1 MEKLQTKHTTNSAT
15 LIFTLLTVLILSGCK
30 STFLG
35 TNTRIKEEFQAA
47 SLPFE
52 YFSTKTKFKFKDGE
66 EKMKATANIRI
77 KKDSIIWFTLTP
89 GLGYEAARGIIT
101 KDSLIMINRVDKQ
114 YYAYSFQTLSEKF
127 NFELNFEL
135 FQSVLVGDLPIPQSP
150 EDDIIA
156 QSNQFIIVQN
166 VGDLTLLNQIGT
178 KTKKLEKLKASKE
191 DNPNTLELKYTD
203 FKMLEIY
210 IFAFKA
216 DMTLQYFKDNKKS
229 DIAINIEHNRARIED
244 EALNFPFSIPEGYER
259 K

>member
-1 MEKLQTKHTTNSAT
+1 MISIIA
-15 LIFTLLTVLILSGCK
+15 VLFLYGCK

-35 TNTRIKEEFQAA
+35 TNTRIKAEFQAA
-47 SLPFE
+47 ALPFE

-101 KDSLIMINRVDKQ
+101 KDSLIMINRVDKE

-127 NFELNFEL
+127 NFELSYEL
-135 FQSVLVGDLPIPQSP
+135 FQSVLVGDLPIPQTA
-150 EDDIIA
+150 EDDIV
-156 QSNQFIIVQN
+156 SKGNQFTIVQR
-166 VGDLTLLNQIGT
+166 VGDLQLFNQIGV

-191 DNPNTLELKYTD
+191 DNPNTLELKYSD
-203 FKMLEIY
+203 FKMLQVY
-210 IFAFKA
+210 IFAYKA
-216 DMTLQYFKDNKKS
+216 DMTLQYIQGNKKGEIS
-229 DIAINIEHNRARIED
+229 IDIEHNRARIE
-244 EALNFPFSIPEGYER
+244 EKKLNFPFSIPRGYEL

>member
-1 MEKLQTKHTTNSAT
+1 LQTKNTINRASIWIVTI
-15 LIFTLLTVLILSGCK
+15 LISLFLYGCK

-47 SLPFE
+47 TLPFE

-101 KDSLIMINRVDKQ
+101 QDSLIMINRVDKE

-127 NFELNFEL
+127 NFELNFAL
-135 FQSVLVGDLPIPQSP
+135 FQSVLVGDLPIPQSE
-150 EDDIIA
+150 EDDIV
-156 QSNQFIIVQN
+156 SKGNQFTIMQR
-166 VGDLTLLNQIGT
+166 VGDLRLLNQIGV

-203 FKMLEIY
+203 FKMLQVY

-216 DMTLQYFKDNKKS
+216 DMTLQYFKDNKKGEIS
-229 DIAINIEHNRARIED
+229 INIEHNRARIE
-244 EALNFPFSIPEGYER
+244 EKKLNFSFSIPKGYEL

>member
-1 MEKLQTKHTTNSAT
+1 MLA
-15 LIFTLLTVLILSGCK
+15 LIVALSFYGCK

-35 TNTRIKEEFQAA
+35 TNTRIKEEYQAA
-47 SLPFE
+47 ALPFE

-101 KDSLIMINRVDKQ
+101 KDSLVMINRVDKE

-127 NFELNFEL
+127 NFELNYEL
-135 FQSVLVGDLPIPQSP
+135 FQSVLVGDLPIPQTE
-150 EDDIIA
+150 EDDII
-156 QSNQFIIVQN
+156 SKGNQFTIVQQ
-166 VGDLTLLNQIGT
+166 VGDLKLFNQIGV
-178 KTKKLEKLKASKE
+178 KTKKLEKLKATKE
-191 DNPNTLELKYTD
+191 DNPNTLELKYSD
-203 FKMLEIY
+203 FKMLQIY

-216 DMTLQYFKDNKKS
+216 DMTLQYFADNKKGEIS
-229 DIAINIEHNRARIED
+229 IDIEHNRARIE
-244 EALNFPFSIPEGYER
+244 EKKLSFPFSIPKGYEL